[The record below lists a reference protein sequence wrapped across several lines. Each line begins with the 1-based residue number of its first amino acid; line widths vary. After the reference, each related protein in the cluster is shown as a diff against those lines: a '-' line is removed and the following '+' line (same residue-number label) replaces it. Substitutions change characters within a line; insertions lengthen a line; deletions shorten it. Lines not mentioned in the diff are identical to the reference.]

1 MILNFFRKDP
11 RREVV
16 EALYRGLSAAARRE
30 ALYRDLGVPDS
41 IEGRFEAL
49 VLHVVLVMRAL
60 RRLPSP
66 ADEVA
71 QDLTNLFFRQL
82 DFSLR
87 EMGVGDTAVPKRM
100 KALGEAYYG
109 RARTYD
115 PALEAGDRT
124 VLEEA
129 LARNV
134 YGGERPAGELAR
146 YALAAERALAAQ
158 SLDGILAEGPAF
170 PPPEDAVQEGAP

>member
-1 MILNFFRKDP
+1 MIFNFFRKDP

-16 EALYRGLSAAARRE
+16 EALYRHISAAARRE

-49 VLHVVLVMRAL
+49 VLHVVMVMRAL

-71 QDLTNLFFRQL
+71 QDLTNQFFRQL

-100 KALGEAYYG
+100 KTLGEAYYG
-109 RARTYD
+109 RARSYD
-115 PALEAGDRT
+115 PALEAADPAA
-124 VLEEA
+124 LEEA
-129 LARNV
+129 LRRNV
-134 YGGERPAGELAR
+134 YGEERPAADLAR
-146 YALAAERALAAQ
+146 YVLAAERALAAQ
-158 SLDGILAEGPAF
+158 SLDGMLGDGPAF
-170 PPPEDAVQEGAP
+170 PPPEDALQEGER